1 MFFKDLKAKDFIN
14 LKLLMSKDLIDDKA
28 TEKTADVVGNYL
40 TDNDFSVMDEYY
52 IVNGKKVD
60 DTLTVSGT
68 GENAYN
74 IKYPGVTKETYIAFY
89 IPKKGENKYMITTIY
104 GKYSYGWKLS
114 DMEVSPYTV
123 NGKTAPELYKFAK
136 EEYDKKYIVN
146 AYNNLA
152 LAASCLKPSPVWK
165 YPNESDISDFYS
177 KVTNE
182 ANQKYRY
189 PMTLSELPARP
200 MVLSMYTKTT
210 DAGTYPLIMYMT
222 HLNISDTNAV
232 KAENMQVKKAL
243 AKTMP
248 GIDKDIK
255 YVYYEAFNKYPRSDE
270 SVERFEMVD
279 AH

>member
-1 MFFKDLKAKDFIN
+1 
-14 LKLLMSKDLIDDKA
+14 
-28 TEKTADVVGNYL
+28 
-40 TDNDFSVMDEYY
+40 
-52 IVNGKKVD
+52 
-60 DTLTVSGT
+60 
-68 GENAYN
+68 
-74 IKYPGVTKETYIAFY
+74 
-89 IPKKGENKYMITTIY
+89 
-104 GKYSYGWKLS
+104 
-114 DMEVSPYTV
+114 
-123 NGKTAPELYKFAK
+123 
-136 EEYDKKYIVN
+136 
-146 AYNNLA
+146 
-152 LAASCLKPSPVWK
+152 
-165 YPNESDISDFYS
+165 
-177 KVTNE
+177 
-182 ANQKYRY
+182 
-189 PMTLSELPARP
+189 MTLSELPARP